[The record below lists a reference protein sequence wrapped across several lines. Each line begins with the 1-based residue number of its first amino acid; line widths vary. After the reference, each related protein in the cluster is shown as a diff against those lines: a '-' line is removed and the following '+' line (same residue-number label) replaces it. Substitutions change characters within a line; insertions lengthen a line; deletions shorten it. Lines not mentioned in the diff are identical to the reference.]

1 LSVGDLSIANYIFI
15 TDNEFYA
22 EVMRRLKKEGYKII
36 LVQSEM
42 IVAELIEIADVIW
55 SFHNFVRGLPP
66 FFIKV
71 VNMITSEV
79 N

>member
-1 LSVGDLSIANYIFI
+1 
-15 TDNEFYA
+15 
-22 EVMRRLKKEGYKII
+22 MRRLKKEGHKII